1 MRVLAIETA
10 TARGSVAVVGP
21 EGVLAQTS
29 ARTAGHLEWLVG
41 AIAETLAQA
50 GLAQTDVDGVAVSI
64 GPGSFMGL
72 RVGVTTA
79 STWAAAANRP
89 VVGVSTLEA
98 LAAGSCRAVATGGLV
113 LAALDARRGEIAS
126 ALFRCSGR
134 GHERVCERLSD
145 DLLAAPANLP
155 DHLPPL
161 TTPVV
166 VVGDALERHA
176 TAIATAL
183 APWASAAAPELWW
196 PRAAEVGTLGRD
208 RLLRGE
214 HVDPF
219 HLVPRYTREP
229 DARDFRR

>member
-10 TARGSVAVVGP
+10 TAVGSVAVVGP
-21 EGVLAQTS
+21 QGVLAQTS

-50 GLAQTDVDGVAVSI
+50 GLARADVDGVAVSI

-72 RVGVTTA
+72 RVGVITA

-98 LAAGSCRAVATGGLV
+98 LAAGTCRAVATGLV
-113 LAALDARRGEIAS
+113 LPALDARRGEIAS
-126 ALFRCSGR
+126 ALFRCSGSA
-134 GHERVCERLSD
+134 HEGTGERLCD

-155 DHLPPL
+155 DLLPSL

-176 TAIATAL
+176 TAITTAL
-183 APWASAAAPELWW
+183 APWATAAASELWW

-229 DARDFRR
+229 DAREFTR